1 MTKPAPRRLPTPRP
15 FLKWVGGKGQLLK
28 ELLAQVDRAGKMH
41 RYHEPF
47 VGGGA
52 LFFELVRT
60 GRMPAAKAYLSDNN
74 ANLIAVYRGVREDVE
89 RVIASLLDHKRKHSE
104 KHYYEVRAKN
114 PKDDFDQAAR
124 IIYLNKT
131 GYNGLYR
138 ENSQGKYNVPFGR
151 YKNPGICDEENLRS
165 VAKALQRAKLEVR
178 HFSKTLDC
186 VEPGDFVYFDP
197 PYHPVSRTAS
207 FTSYAKG
214 GFGEDGQ
221 ILLAKVAEDL
231 DARGVRVLLSNSMTP
246 LVKELYAKFTIDEV
260 FANRNVNSRADRRGK
275 ISEALIRNF

>member
-1 MTKPAPRRLPTPRP
+1 MTTGTPRRLMTPRP
-15 FLKWVGGKGQLLK
+15 FLKWVGGKGQLLN
-28 ELLAQVDRAGKMH
+28 ELLAQVDRAGKFH

-74 ANLIAVYRGVREDVE
+74 ANLIAAYRGVRDDVDG
-89 RVIASLLDHKRKHSE
+89 VIAQLLDHKRKHSE
-104 KHYYEVRAKN
+104 RHYYEVRARN
-114 PKDDFDQAAR
+114 PKSELEQAAR

-138 ENSQGKYNVPFGR
+138 ENSKGKYNVPFGR
-151 YKNPGICDEENLRS
+151 YKNPGICDEDNLRA

-178 HFSKTLDC
+178 HFAKVVDY
-186 VEPGDFVYFDP
+186 VEAGDFVYFDP
-197 PYHPVSRTAS
+197 PYHPVSKTAS
-207 FTSYAKG
+207 FTSYDKG

-231 DARGVRVLLSNSMTP
+231 DALGARVVLSNSMTP
-246 LVKELYAKFTIDEV
+246 LVRELYAKFTIDEV